1 MEERPHQPKIANLG
15 ITILINQHIGRLD
28 IAMYKFCRMH
38 VVNGLG
44 YLIHDIAFMLLAQH
58 IFPYERVEVD
68 VHVLE
73 EDVDILLIQ
82 RADDLPRLYDV
93 RMLEFL

>member
-1 MEERPHQPKIANLG
+1 MN
-15 ITILINQHIGRLD
+15 
-28 IAMYKFCRMH
+28 KFRRMQ

-44 YLIHDIAFMLLAQH
+44 DLIHDIAFMLLAQH
-58 IFPYERVEVD
+58 IFPDERVEVD

-82 RADDLPRLYDV
+82 RADDLPGLYDV
-93 RMLEFL
+93 RVLEFL